1 MEKRVWNKPLAQV
14 EQFMANE
21 YIAKCSDTV
30 NKFYNF
36 VCDAGGGTAGDVWEG
51 GTVNERKTRI
61 SGGTLLTEDWLFSN
75 YYHACDASHYVPEA
89 ALATTFTSGY
99 YNKGTYD
106 DSREGNFIPVVIWTD
121 GGTDVHCTESL
132 AENIQ
137 VVQGNKS

>member
-36 VCDAGGGTAGDVWEG
+36 VCDAGGGTKGDVWEG
-51 GTVNERKTRI
+51 GTVTEGRRYDTI
-61 SGGTLLTEDWLFSN
+61 SGGTNLTSGRTR
-75 YYHACDASHYVPEA
+75 YYYACDASHYVPEA
-89 ALATTFTSGY
+89 SLATTFTSGY
-99 YNKGTYD
+99 YNKGTYN
-106 DSREGNFIPVVIWTD
+106 DSTEGNFIPVVIWTD